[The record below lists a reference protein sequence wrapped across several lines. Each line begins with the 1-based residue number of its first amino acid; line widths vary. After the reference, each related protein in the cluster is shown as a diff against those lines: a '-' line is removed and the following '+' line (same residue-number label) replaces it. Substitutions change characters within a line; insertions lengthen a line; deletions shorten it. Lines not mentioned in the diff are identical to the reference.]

1 MKRTFRIGRASTLAI
16 ACLLAGA
23 SLAYAD
29 TVPADG
35 DLVAPGQQMT
45 VDLGEHAV
53 GEVVQAPVEFSLTC
67 AGLAHADEGTT
78 IGLQLTTVSV
88 PLDGTVSATATRIGP
103 VPASWTD
110 DSQGCA
116 SPAPQ
121 LPSNGPSIATLKMP
135 TTPGNDFAYT
145 LLYAKSGAD
154 GLTGFTLVTFQVDVV
169 VNTPPTLVLPG
180 PTTAEA
186 TSPDGATVAFVT
198 GATDSEDAPDPTPVC
213 TPASGTVFPLGTTTV
228 ACSVTDSGGLSAS
241 GSFDVTVGDS
251 TAPTLGGVPATFSVT
266 TSDPTGS
273 VVSYSLPTAADA
285 ADPNPSVV
293 CAPASGSAFTVGS
306 TTVTCTATDATGNDA
321 SAAFA
326 VTVRYVPDVDWSVLW
341 GEPIGGLPAAL
352 ETNTNRTVP
361 IKVRIFADGV
371 EQTDGSAAIHVVAC
385 GGDTAVVV
393 PLTWSSGRW
402 AGHLDV
408 SGLRPGCYVAVAVF
422 NGNDAGSFALD
433 VGGAEAAKSSATEG
447 TTTATPTGSAQ
458 PPSKDPMPDKA
469 KGPKK

>member
-1 MKRTFRIGRASTLAI
+1 MKRKFRIGRASTLAI

-23 SLAYAD
+23 SMAYAD

-45 VDLGEHAV
+45 VDLGEHAA

-78 IGLQLTTVSV
+78 IGLLLTTVSV
-88 PLDGTVSATATRIGP
+88 PLDGTVSATATTIGP

-110 DSQGCA
+110 DSQGCP

-121 LPSNGPSIATLKMP
+121 LSSKGPSIVTLTMP
-135 TTPGNDFAYT
+135 TSAGVDFAYT
-145 LLYAKSGAD
+145 LLFAKSSAD
-154 GLTGFTLVTFQVDVV
+154 GLTGFTLVTFRVDVV
-169 VNTPPTLVLPG
+169 VNTPPTLALPG

-186 TSPDGATVAFVT
+186 TSPAGAAVTFVA
-198 GATDSEDAPDPTPVC
+198 GATDNEDAPDPTAVC
-213 TPASGTVFPLGTTTV
+213 TPASGAVFPLGTTTV
-228 ACSVTDSGGLSAS
+228 ACSVTDSGGVSAS
-241 GSFDVTVGDS
+241 GSFDITVGDS
-251 TAPTLGGVPATFSVT
+251 TAPALSGVPAAFWVT
-266 TSDPTGS
+266 TNDPTGA

-293 CAPASGSAFTVGS
+293 CDPASGSSFDVGS
-306 TTVTCTATDATGNDA
+306 TTVTCTATDSTGNHS
-321 SAAFA
+321 SATFA
-326 VTVRYVPDVDWSVLW
+326 VTVRFVPNVDWSVLW
-341 GEPIGGLPAAL
+341 GEPIGGTPASL
-352 ETNTNRTVP
+352 ETNTSRTVP
-361 IKVRIFADGV
+361 IKVRIFSDGV
-371 EQTDGSAAIHVVAC
+371 EQTEGWAALRVVAC
-385 GGDTAVVV
+385 GGDTAMVV

-408 SGLRPGCYVAVAVF
+408 SGLPPGCHVAVATL

-433 VGGAEAAKSSATEG
+433 VGGADAAKSSATGG
-447 TTTATPTGSAQ
+447 TTAATPTGSA
-458 PPSKDPMPDKA
+458 PTPSKDAKPDKA